1 MPMKGKD
8 AHLRR
13 LRKLSGP
20 DVVKLAGA
28 SVFEGADTIR
38 AEAHR
43 LVSAGSVSGKGH
55 VASAPGEAP
64 NRDTG
69 TLQANFETEQTGP
82 LTAEFRSEAEH
93 AQAMEFG
100 AHIKD
105 GFGKGLN
112 FKVAARPHVRPARD
126 NKIAKIRRRFA
137 QQMNKLVKRSG

>member
-28 SVFEGADTIR
+28 IVFEGADTIR

-64 NRDTG
+64 NREHG
-69 TLQANFETEQTGP
+69 TLQDNFETEQTGP
-82 LTAEFRSEAEH
+82 LTAEFRSTAAH
-93 AQAMEFG
+93 ARPLEFSSSRM
-100 AHIKD
+100 
-105 GFGKGLN
+105 
-112 FKVAARPHVRPARD
+112 AARPHIRVARD